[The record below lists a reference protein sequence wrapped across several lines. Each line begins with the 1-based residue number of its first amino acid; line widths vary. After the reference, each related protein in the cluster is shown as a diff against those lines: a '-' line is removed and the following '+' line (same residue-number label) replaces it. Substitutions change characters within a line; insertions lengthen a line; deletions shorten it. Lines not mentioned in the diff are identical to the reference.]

1 MTPSTLTAL
10 EAKTLLE
17 LGEISCAGIM
27 RSVLERMEAV
37 EPKVRAYLSIRDRAE
52 LMREAEEID
61 RRRLK
66 GEPVGP
72 LAGLPIA
79 IKDNLVTRGLRT
91 TCASKMLANY
101 VPPYDATPVARI
113 RAADGV
119 VVGKTNLDEF
129 AMGSTTEY
137 SAFQLTRNP
146 HHGGFV
152 PGGTSGGS
160 AAAVASDEA
169 FLALGSDTGGSVR
182 QPASFCGVVGLKPTY
197 GRVSRYGLVAH
208 ASSFD
213 QVGTLTKSVADAALL
228 LRVVAGRDPC
238 DATSAAAPVP
248 DYLAGLEQVRKLR
261 FGVPRA
267 FLEEGVDPE
276 VRSVMEGVTSRLA
289 GAGHELVDIELPNSR
304 FALAAYYVLVCS
316 EASSNLARFDGVR
329 YGYRAPQPENLREMY
344 QGTRG
349 GGFGI
354 EVKRRIILGTYA
366 LSAGYYEAYYAKAS
380 RVRALIARDFAD
392 AFRRCDLVLHPVS
405 PAPPFR
411 FGERLDDPLSM
422 YLADIYTILANL
434 AGLPA
439 VSVPSGW
446 SSEGL
451 PIGLQ
456 LAAPA
461 FQEDSLLAGA
471 HQLERLLAA
480 GGAWNRRTVCP

>member
-1 MTPSTLTAL
+1 
-10 EAKTLLE
+10 
-17 LGEISCAGIM
+17 M
-27 RSVLERMEAV
+27 RSVLERIEAV
-37 EPKVRAYLSIRDRAE
+37 EPKVRAYLTIRDRAD
-52 LMREAEEID
+52 LMREAKEID
-61 RRRLK
+61 GRRLK
-66 GEPVGP
+66 SEPVGP
-72 LAGLPIA
+72 LAGLPVA

-91 TCASKMLANY
+91 TCASKMLESY
-101 VPPYDATPVARI
+101 VPPYDATPVARV
-113 RAADGV
+113 RAADGII
-119 VVGKTNLDEF
+119 VGKTNLDEF
-129 AMGSTTEY
+129 AMGSTTEH

-146 HHGGFV
+146 HHGEFV

-213 QVGTLTKSVADAALL
+213 QVGTLTKTVADAALL
-228 LRVVAGRDPC
+228 LGVVAGRDPC

-248 DYLAGLEQVRKLR
+248 DYSAALESVQKLR

-276 VRSVMEGVTSRLA
+276 VRRVMESATAQLA
-289 GAGHELVDIELPNSR
+289 GAGHELVDIELPNSK

-329 YGYRAPQPENLREMY
+329 YGYRTPQPEDLRAMY

-349 GGFGI
+349 AGFGI

-380 RVRALIARDFAD
+380 RVRALIARDFAE
-392 AFRRCDLVLHPVS
+392 AFRHCDLVVHPVS
-405 PAPPFR
+405 PVPPFR

-471 HQLERLLAA
+471 LQLESLRAA
-480 GGAWNRRTVCP
+480 GGAWSRRRERGGRT